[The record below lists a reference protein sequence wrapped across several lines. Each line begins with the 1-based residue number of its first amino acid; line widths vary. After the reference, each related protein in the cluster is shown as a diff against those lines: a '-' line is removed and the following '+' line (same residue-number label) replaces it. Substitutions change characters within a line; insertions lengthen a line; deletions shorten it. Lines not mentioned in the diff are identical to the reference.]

1 MKIKN
6 NGISCVINTYNEERN
21 IEYALK
27 SVYKWVDEIILVD
40 MHSTDKTVQIAKKY
54 KAKIYYYKNLGF
66 ADPARQFAISKAT
79 KEWIL
84 ILDADEIIPITLSK
98 IIIKLSKE
106 TKYDVITIPIK
117 NYLLGDII
125 FYSGWDPKLDYHERF
140 FKKGSLKTTK
150 FIHNFISINENS
162 KIYKIPYNKDTC
174 IEHFNYINTE
184 HFIEKLNR
192 YTNIEAKQKFDKNE
206 KSSILKAL
214 IFATLEF
221 GNRYIRRKGYKDGWR
236 GFYLSL
242 VMSFYRIITFA
253 KLKELET
260 IGNKQDII
268 KNYNKIKENL
278 VNKYN

>member
-1 MKIKN
+1 MIKN
-6 NGISCVINTYNEERN
+6 NISCVINTYNEEEN

-27 SVYKWVDEIILVD
+27 SVYKWVDEIIIVD
-40 MHSTDKTVQIAKKY
+40 MHSTDKTIQIAKKY

-84 ILDADEIIPITLSK
+84 ILDADELIPIKLSK
-98 IIIKLSKE
+98 LLIKLSKE
-106 TKYDVITIPIK
+106 SKYDVVNIPRK

-125 FYSGWDPKLDYHERF
+125 FHSGWNAKLDSQERF

-150 FIHNFISINENS
+150 FIHNFISINKNS
-162 KIYKIPYNKDTC
+162 KIYKIPYNKDIC

-184 HFIEKLNR
+184 HFVEKLNR

-206 KSSILKAL
+206 KSSILKGL
-214 IFATLEF
+214 IFAILEF
-221 GNRYIRRKGYKDGWR
+221 GNRYIRRRGYKDGWR

-242 VMSFYRIITFA
+242 MMSFYRIITFV

-260 IGNKQDII
+260 IGSKKDVI
-268 KNYNKIKENL
+268 KNYNRIKENL